1 MCRYVTSGEEELKA
15 MRLGPAFLMKDGM
28 MIPLKM
34 MTKRHWNQD
43 AKGTTKTE
51 ETKKS
56 SKKNSSAKG
65 DK

>member
-1 MCRYVTSGEEELKA
+1 LKA